1 MKHRVLFGFDIVLLA
16 LVVGLALG
24 ATITFALTV
33 QQQHSTGAFASFT
46 CTEFSPLTGECVV
59 FTNQVERRRYD

>member
-24 ATITFALTV
+24 AAITFGLTA
-33 QQQHSTGAFASFT
+33 QPLRSTGALESFT
-46 CTEFSPLTGECVV
+46 CTEFSPITGECVV
-59 FTNQVERRRYD
+59 FTNQQERRRYD